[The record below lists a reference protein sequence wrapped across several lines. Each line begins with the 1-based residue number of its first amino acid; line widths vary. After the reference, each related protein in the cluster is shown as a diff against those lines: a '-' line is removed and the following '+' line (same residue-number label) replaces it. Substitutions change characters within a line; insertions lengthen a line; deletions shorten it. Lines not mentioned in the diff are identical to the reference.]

1 MGYTRFV
8 NTLLKQIAITI
19 TLIALTAMSIGVSG
33 LFFGWGLP
41 KSLNILISGITGLII
56 SSSFYLTIDFKG
68 MVVRLIQISIM
79 ILLIVTGTNMDIDQ
93 LFYFS
98 LAFNLLWILTL
109 LMLNSN
115 RSKYS
120 YLLLLT
126 LAVITLFG
134 LFIGFNSIIYIAT
147 STILLFSIIDFSIYL
162 FNQSK

>member
-1 MGYTRFV
+1 MGYTRV
-8 NTLLKQIAITI
+8 MNTLLKQIAITV
-19 TLIALTAMSIGVSG
+19 TLIALSAISIGISG
-33 LFFGWGLP
+33 LFLRWGLP

-68 MVVRLIQISIM
+68 MVLRLIQVSIM
-79 ILLIVTGTNMDIDQ
+79 ILLIVAATNLDIDQ

-109 LMLNSN
+109 IMLNSN

-126 LAVITLFG
+126 LTAITLFG
-134 LFIGFNSIIYIAT
+134 FFIHFNSIIHIAT
-147 STILLFSIIDFSIYL
+147 STVLLFSIIDFSIYL